1 MVKLGMVYDI
11 DLPTL
16 RHLTSHKVMALLV
29 FNMGIDMMTM
39 RLIVESLW
47 LYWGDDVPSNPPR
60 G

>member
-16 RHLTSHKVMALLV
+16 RHLTSHKVMVLLV

-47 LYWGDDVPSNPPR
+47 LYWGDDVP
-60 G
+60 